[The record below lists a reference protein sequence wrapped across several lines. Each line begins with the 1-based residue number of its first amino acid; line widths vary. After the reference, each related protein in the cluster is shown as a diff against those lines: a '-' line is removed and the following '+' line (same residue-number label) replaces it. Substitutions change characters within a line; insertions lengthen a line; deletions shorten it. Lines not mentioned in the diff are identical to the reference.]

1 MGANLSELEQQQ
13 QQQPEQQPQT
23 HHHSQSQPRQNLH
36 QPNEPTNKEEFRSPS
51 RSENLLLSPRKSTE
65 PSRKVVQNG
74 PVVKA
79 KYETQSAA
87 SKPLIKELS
96 FPHNYENI
104 LKDADS
110 PVNKSSREKMF
121 DQLNAG
127 VFLHRKTKKYWV
139 EKKSKANCFMLY
151 ARALSI
157 TWAENPLYWEWKQ
170 QKDASDG
177 MTEVAELVSVCWL
190 EVHGKF
196 DTRKLSP
203 GILYQVLFCVKLIDP
218 AQGWELPVN
227 VRLVLPGGKKQQ
239 YKMNLMEMLRGR
251 WIEVP
256 VGEFVA
262 SEKDGGEMEISMFEY
277 EGGMWKQG
285 LVIKGIAIKPK
296 E

>member
-1 MGANLSELEQQQ
+1 MGASLSELEQQ

-23 HHHSQSQPRQNLH
+23 HHHSQPQPQQNHH
-36 QPNEPTNKEEFRSPS
+36 QPNEPTNKEELRSPS
-51 RSENLLLSPRKSTE
+51 RREKLLLSPQQNVE
-65 PSRKVVQNG
+65 PFRKVVQNG
-74 PVVKA
+74 PVAKA
-79 KYETQSAA
+79 KYESQSG
-87 SKPLIKELS
+87 SKPPIKQLS
-96 FPHNYENI
+96 FPHKYENI
-104 LKDADS
+104 LMDADS
-110 PVNKSSREKMF
+110 SVDKSSREKMF
-121 DQLNAG
+121 DQLHAG
-127 VFLHRKTKKYWV
+127 VFLHHKTKKYWV
-139 EKKSKANCFMLY
+139 EKKFNANCFMLY

-157 TWAENPLYWEWKQ
+157 TWAENPIYWEWKQ

-177 MTEVAELVSVCWL
+177 VTDVAELMRVCWL

-203 GILYQVLFCVKLIDP
+203 GILYQVSFCVKLIEP

-239 YKMNLMEMLRGR
+239 YKVNLMEILRGR

-256 VGEFVA
+256 VGEFVV
-262 SEKDGGEMEISMFEY
+262 SEKDAGEMEISMFEY